1 MPRYATVKSLGTTDL
16 KPTVASY

>member
-16 KPTVASY
+16 KPTEASY